1 MVILTIGLLQVVQ
14 LWAATPMLQYKFN
27 GGGVGFGTLT
37 LTQTNEDGCSA
48 STQTCIEVIPIPSV
62 RFTAIGFE
70 GSTHITVCR
79 NQLIHFQDLSYQGA
93 GSPLENW
100 HWNFGDGTTYSTSTT
115 MPVSHAFTTPGD
127 YVVVLTVK
135 NQCNCTD
142 VMEIWV
148 TVLEDENVTIECPSV
163 VCEITTTTYSIAD
176 AECGEVGK
184 WQVQGGTITH
194 YNGAN
199 IEVIWDR
206 VDETGFGYVFFD
218 SKACDRKC
226 GGISSI
232 KVPVIKQNGTIKGE
246 SFVCTNSQQVYRLPA
261 WPGVKFNWTITGSI
275 TGNITPLFTDQ
286 PNEVVIKPTQA
297 ETFTIECN
305 YYSSLLDCGGNA
317 SFTVNAQDPTT
328 LSGPITACQGSNVAY
343 SLTGATGS
351 WSWVIKNPNG
361 ATQNTNGAT
370 NNPLT
375 LTNLSVGLYTIGVQT
390 NNFCVPKPIQLVVT
404 AGPVAADVISGPSE
418 ICPNVSYTFTAGNA
432 LANHNYTWSVV
443 SGTATIVGNV
453 IGTSSVVNFT
463 GNGPWQIGVQRINM
477 QNPGC
482 ASTIITKSIIKA
494 VVPTSNVISGPIDV
508 CPNSYNNYTCT
519 YIQGETYEWSIIPA
533 VAGSVVSGDGTS
545 NIQVLWNN
553 NNANTPKTIRV
564 EIRKCG
570 MLYTGLLNVNVG
582 ITPTITLTHSPTA
595 CRGESVSFAATLA
608 PSLPN
613 PNFEWTFGDGT
624 VTVGGSPVTH
634 TYNTLNTSSI
644 NYPTSVKLLDY
655 TGCSNVTQ
663 VVQNNTITINPS
675 PVISISPAGPFEQ
688 CSNPAV
694 PITASLQT
702 GYGTTTQIEWFTPSG
717 SSICAAPFTS
727 CNPFTTAQYGVHY
740 AVATNSNG
748 CTSKSQEVEVVDC
761 PPTCGTGIA
770 PPTVTVNSN
779 SCGTI
784 SLTGS
789 YTTTPTPAQINWT
802 VVNGTANNISSNN
815 TSWQGSFTQ
824 AGNFAIKYEVV
835 YNLHGIMCSKE
846 VVTNVAVPLMPQFL
860 STITCGS
867 GNNYTVNVNN
877 SSSYLP
883 GTVFNTYTFYVYNA
897 TGTTVLQSQT
907 VTHPNNSH
915 PFNIA
920 AGSSYQLKMAVN
932 YTYNGVTETCTS
944 GFQTI
949 TLPAKPVANF
959 TFNSNYRCEGVPVHF
974 TNTSTP
980 TTGINYHWDFGDA
993 ATSLV
998 QNPSRVY
1005 EAATHPATLT
1015 ITNDLGCTASQLQ
1028 NINITENEL
1037 RSQTSLSP
1045 NNPAFICEGSSQT
1058 LQHINGSLITPTTY
1072 RWMLAPSTTIAQTNH
1087 PTNSYAVNQTGLYW
1101 VRVEDANKCYVN
1113 TDAVSVTLIPL
1124 LTPVIEGKT
1133 TQCASQPFSL
1143 TAFVGNTSQIT
1154 YQWSRNGTNISMPN
1168 SYTFTEEA
1176 GLPVGTYTY
1185 SVIAYI
1191 TQNGITCSKQSANYT
1206 VTVVAPPAP
1215 PTINASLVNCNG
1227 YKLQLSASPVL
1238 AGSYSWS
1245 NGQNGNVIQ
1254 VDKGG
1259 FYKLWF
1265 TVGSTGCSSSTE
1277 IQVDKDPQGYTWV
1290 VPTGCYQRCLP
1301 EDPYNNPILVNG
1313 PIIPF
1318 SYWQWNINDNP
1329 FMNGQNSVVN
1339 PLPIV
1344 TPANYSLQLQN
1355 SFGCIAQSGNL
1366 QFSIPEECTP
1376 KELTCAIEA
1385 SLTLINST
1393 IQEDGSCLLT
1403 IELNLY
1409 NGNNLPVAYT
1419 LSPNIGGV
1427 TLPAGGIA
1435 APNTNTTQTMQFLVS
1450 DGSSA
1455 VNFLLSIHLPN
1466 TTGEE
1471 CKFDF
1476 YIEFDCGS
1484 TPSRLKKTPI
1494 PKNKPSLAASYQLQV
1509 YPNPSQGNTNIA
1521 YQLNYT
1527 NKNTS
1532 IEVYNAMGVQIA
1544 HYKLTNSKGIIPVI
1558 LNSKASG
1565 MYWVV
1570 LKENGIVKAKQ
1581 QLLIAN

>member
-1 MVILTIGLLQVVQ
+1 
-14 LWAATPMLQYKFN
+14 MLQYKFN
-27 GGGVGFGTLT
+27 GGGVGFGSLT
-37 LTQTNEDGCSA
+37 LTQTNADGCSA
-48 STQTCIEVIPIPSV
+48 STQICIEVIAKPSA

-70 GSTHITVCR
+70 GSKDITVCR
-79 NQLIHFQDLSYQGA
+79 NQIINLKDLSGAGA

-115 MPVSHAFTTPGD
+115 MPASHAYSVPGN
-127 YVVVLTVK
+127 YKVTLTIK

-142 VMEIWV
+142 ELEINV
-148 TVLEDENVTIECPSV
+148 TVLEEESFAIECPSV
-163 VCEITTTTYSIAD
+163 VCENTTTTYSIAD
-176 AECGEVGK
+176 KDCGEKGK
-184 WQVQGGTITH
+184 WTVEGGTITN

-199 IEVIWDR
+199 IEVNWDR
-206 VDETGFGYVFFD
+206 VDESGFGYVYFD
-218 SKACDRKC
+218 SRECNVKC
-226 GGISSI
+226 GGITSI
-232 KVPVIKQNGTIKGE
+232 KVPVIQQSGTIKGA

-261 WPGVKFNWTITGSI
+261 WPGVVFNWTITGSI
-275 TGNITPLFTDQ
+275 SGNIVPLFTDQ
-286 PNEVVIKPTQA
+286 PNEVVIKPRQA
-297 ETFTIECN
+297 ETITIECN
-305 YYSSLLDCGGNA
+305 YYSSLLDCGGHA
-317 SFTVNAQDPTT
+317 SFTVNAQTPTT

-361 ATQNTNGAT
+361 TTQNTNGAT

-375 LTNLSVGLYTIGVQT
+375 LSNLNVGLYTIGVQT
-390 NNFCVPKPIQLVVT
+390 NNFCVPEPIQLVVT
-404 AGPVAADVISGPSE
+404 AGPIAADVISGPSE

-482 ASTIITKSIIKA
+482 LSSIITKNIVKA

-508 CPNSYNNYTCT
+508 CPNSYTNYSST
-519 YIQGETYEWSIIPA
+519 YTQGETYEWSIIPA

-545 NIQVLWNN
+545 NVQVLWNN
-553 NNANTPKTIRV
+553 NNVNTPKTIRV

-570 MLYTGLLNVNVG
+570 MLYTRLLYVNVG
-582 ITPTITLTHSPTA
+582 VTPTITLTHTPTA
-595 CRGESVSFAATLA
+595 CRGESVSFTATLT

-613 PNFEWTFGDGT
+613 PSFEWTFGDGSII
-624 VTVGGSPVTH
+624 VGSSPVTH
-634 TYNTLNTSSI
+634 TYTALNTSSI
-644 NYPTSVKLLDY
+644 NYPTSVKLLGY

-663 VVQNNTITINPS
+663 VVQNSTITINPS
-675 PVISISPAGPFEQ
+675 PVISISPVGQFVQ

-694 PITASLQT
+694 PLIASLQT
-702 GYGTTTQIEWFTPSG
+702 GYGTTSQIEWFTPSG
-717 SSICAAPFTS
+717 SSVCAAPFTS
-727 CNPFTTAQYGVHY
+727 CNPYTTTQYGVYY

-748 CTSKSQEVEVVDC
+748 CTSKSQEVEIVDC
-761 PPTCGTGIA
+761 PTTCGTGIA

-802 VVNGTANNISSNN
+802 VLNGTANTISSNN

-846 VVTNVAVPLMPQFL
+846 VVANVAVPLMPQFL
-860 STITCGS
+860 STITCGL

-883 GTVFNTYTFYVYNA
+883 GTVFNTYTFYVYDA
-897 TGTTVLQSQT
+897 AGTTVLQSQT
-907 VTHPNNSH
+907 VTHPNNSN
-915 PFNIA
+915 PFSIA

-944 GFQTI
+944 SFQTI

-959 TFNSNYRCEGVPVHF
+959 TFNSNYRCEGVPVQF

-980 TTGINYHWDFGDA
+980 TTGIKYHWDFGDA

-1005 EAATHPATLT
+1005 VYSITQPFYSATLT

-1037 RSQTSLSP
+1037 RNQTSLSP

-1058 LQHINGSLITPTTY
+1058 IQHINGSLITPTTY
-1072 RWMLAPSTTIAQTNH
+1072 RWIQAPSTTIAQTNH
-1087 PTNSYAVNQTGLYW
+1087 PTNSYAARQTGLYW

-1113 TDAVSVTLIPL
+1113 TDAVSVTIIPL

-1133 TQCASQPFSL
+1133 TQCANQPFSL

-1154 YQWSRNGTNISMPN
+1154 YEWSRNGTNINIPN

-1185 SVIAYI
+1185 SVTAKI
-1191 TQNGITCSKQSANYT
+1191 TQNGIMCSKLSTNYII
-1206 VTVVAPPAP
+1206 TVVAPPAP
-1215 PTINASLVNCNG
+1215 PSINASLVNCNG
-1227 YKLQLSASPVL
+1227 YELQLSASL
-1238 AGSYSWS
+1238 GSTGSYSWS
-1245 NGQNGNVIQ
+1245 SGQNGNTIQ

-1277 IQVDKDPQGYTWV
+1277 IQVDKDPQGYTWI

-1301 EDPYNNPILVNG
+1301 EDPYNNPILVHG

-1318 SYWQWNINDNP
+1318 SYWQWNINANP

-1376 KELTCAIEA
+1376 QEISCNIEA
-1385 SLTLINST
+1385 NLQIISIQPNEEGGCTATITLDITSYNYLPIAYSLVSPNGGTLI
-1393 IQEDGSCLLT
+1393 Q
-1403 IELNLY
+1403 
-1409 NGNNLPVAYT
+1409 
-1419 LSPNIGGV
+1419 
-1427 TLPAGGIA
+1427 AGGIA
-1435 APNTNTTQTMQFLVS
+1435 PPGSPITQTLQLTVPQSGSYPIQLIFWLPNAVDGSEPCEFWFDVEVDCDAVFYKAQPMQKLKPTVKKEDIYPHYSLQLKPNPAVSKTTQIV
-1450 DGSSA
+1450 
-1455 VNFLLSIHLPN
+1455 
-1466 TTGEE
+1466 
-1471 CKFDF
+1471 
-1476 YIEFDCGS
+1476 Y
-1484 TPSRLKKTPI
+1484 RYTPI
-1494 PKNKPSLAASYQLQV
+1494 IGKKY
-1509 YPNPSQGNTNIA
+1509 
-1521 YQLNYT
+1521 
-1527 NKNTS
+1527 S
-1532 IEVYNAMGVQIA
+1532 IEVYSSVGVLMQQFT
-1544 HYKLTNSKGIIPVI
+1544 LVE
-1558 LNSKASG
+1558 KANTLRLQLPNHAKG